1 MNTCAYDLLL
11 SVRNLIEGT
20 PVSVVAATRHSR
32 PALTPPRVR
41 PARLLRNVFDVAE
54 ARWALG
60 SVVLFGL
67 GGAAH
72 LSDLPTWTFWVL
84 YLVCYA
90 VGGWEPAW
98 AGIQALREKTLD
110 VDLLMIV
117 AAVAAAAIGQV
128 FDGALLII
136 IFSSSGALEA
146 IATRRTEE
154 SVRALLTLA
163 PAQATRVQ
171 PNGTGSEELV
181 DAEELAVGD
190 HILIRPGERIGADGT
205 VVAGESDVEQA
216 TITGEPL
223 PLAKSDGD
231 DVFAG
236 TLNGTGVLTVR
247 VDKPAAETVVARI
260 VAMVAEASET
270 KANTQLFIE
279 KVEQRYSALMV
290 LATLLLLIVPLGFGA
305 EFEPTLLRA
314 MTFMIVASPCAVV
327 LATMPPL
334 LAAMA
339 NAGRHGVLVKSA
351 VALEKLSQVNQ
362 VAFDKTGTLTLGT
375 PRVTDVQAFGIG
387 TDDLL
392 ALAASAELSSEHP
405 VGRAVVVAAVEAGLP
420 LHNARGFAATP
431 GRGVVAV
438 VGEHRVEVGS
448 PNLLTDDEPVAREVV
463 TKFESEGRT
472 AVVVLVGGESAGV
485 IALADEVREAAI
497 PVVAQ
502 LRSLTGNTPIL
513 LTGDNQAAATALAI
527 SLGIEDVRSR
537 LLPEHKAAA
546 IAELQAAGQSVA
558 IVGDGIN
565 DAPAMATAHVG
576 IAMGRTGSDLALE
589 TSDAVLVRDDLT
601 LLPTAI
607 SVARRAERIV
617 KANLVFAGAVITVLV
632 IWDLAGTL
640 PLPLGVAGHEGSTI
654 VVALNGMRLLR
665 ERAWKV

>member
-1 MNTCAYDLLL
+1 
-11 SVRNLIEGT
+11 
-20 PVSVVAATRHSR
+20 VSVLAEASPSRTAT
-32 PALTPPRVR
+32 TPPSVR
-41 PARLLRNVFDVAE
+41 PARLLRTVFEVAE
-54 ARWALG
+54 ARWAVG
-60 SVVLFGL
+60 AVVLFGL

-72 LSDLPTWTFWVL
+72 LSDLPTWTFWAL
-84 YLVCYA
+84 YLACYA
-90 VGGWEPAW
+90 VGGWEPGW
-98 AGIQALREKTLD
+98 AGIRALREKTLD

-128 FDGALLII
+128 FDGALLIV
-136 IFSSSGALEA
+136 IFSTSGALEA

-163 PAQATRVQ
+163 PAQAARVR

-181 DAEELAVGD
+181 AAEDLTVGD

-205 VVAGESDVEQA
+205 VVAGRSDVEQA

-223 PLAKSDGD
+223 PVVRSDGD
-231 DVFAG
+231 MVFAG

-247 VDKPAAETVVARI
+247 VDKPAAESVVARI

-279 KVEQRYSALMV
+279 KVEQRYSVVMV
-290 LATLLLLIVPLGFGA
+290 LATLALLVVPLGFGG

-339 NAGRHGVLVKSA
+339 NAGRHGVLLKSA
-351 VALEKLSQVNQ
+351 VALEKLSQIDR

-375 PRVTDVQAFGIG
+375 PRVTDVQAFGMT
-387 TDDLL
+387 TDALL
-392 ALAASAELSSEHP
+392 ALAAAAEQASEHP
-405 VGRAVVVAAVEAGLP
+405 LGRAVVVAALDAELP
-420 LHNARGFAATP
+420 LHNAQGFAATP
-431 GRGVVAV
+431 GRGVVAF
-438 VGEHRVEVGS
+438 VGEHQVEVGS
-448 PNLLTDDEPVAREVV
+448 PDLLTDDEQAACAVV
-463 TKFESEGRT
+463 TRFESDDQT
-472 AVVVLVGGESAGV
+472 AVVVLVGGEPAGV
-485 IALADEVREAAI
+485 IALADEVREAAR
-497 PVVAQ
+497 PVVEQ
-502 LRSLTGNTPIL
+502 LRSLTGSSPIL
-513 LTGDNQAAATALAI
+513 LTGDNHATATALAK

-546 IAELQAAGQSVA
+546 IAELQAAGLTVA

-607 SVARRAERIV
+607 AVARRAERIV
-617 KANLVFAGAVITVLV
+617 KANLVFAGAVITALV

-665 ERAWKV
+665 ERAWRI